1 MVVYNWVEW
10 LRENVSP
17 DPIDPDHLSNKSN
30 YKDKDEGEE
39 EIDWNNY
46 TYYKPNSDKPI
57 ENLTREDK
65 LIASII
71 HGIPFTD
78 RKSTFQVLINI

>member
-17 DPIDPDHLSNKSN
+17 DPIDPDHLPNKSN
-30 YKDKDEGEE
+30 YKDKDEDEE

-71 HGIPFTD
+71 HGIPYTD